1 MFRKIITTIL
11 AVAIL
16 SVVPAMLA
24 GCDHNTYT
32 HSSVTEEKNHVVEQD
47 TVVE

>member
-1 MFRKIITTIL
+1 MFRKMITMIL

-24 GCDHNTYT
+24 GCDHNVRTQT
-32 HSSVTEEKNHVVEQD
+32 TVTEEKNHVAGQD